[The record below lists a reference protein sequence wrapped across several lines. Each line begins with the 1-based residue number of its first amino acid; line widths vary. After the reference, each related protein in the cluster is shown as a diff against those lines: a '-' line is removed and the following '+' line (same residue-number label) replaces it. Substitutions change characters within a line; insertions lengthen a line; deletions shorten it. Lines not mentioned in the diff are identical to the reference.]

1 LYSGNTTNPAP
12 SWEEIPTEGMF
23 QGGMFNTTGLTTISI
38 DFTINSS
45 TFPNSPSGVYT
56 VDPGT
61 GIVISSGKTVI
72 IETGYT
78 WKII

>member
-1 LYSGNTTNPAP
+1 
-12 SWEEIPTEGMF
+12 
-23 QGGMFNTTGLTTISI
+23 MFNTTGLTTISI